1 MQKILVIEDDIDI
14 QDILKNHLTD
24 AGYEVV
30 IADDG
35 VAGIAKFDDTIS
47 LVLLD
52 IMLPKIDGYGV
63 CEVIRQKSQVPII
76 MLTAL
81 SDEEDQL
88 KGFEQQIDDYIP
100 KPFSPKILL
109 AEADYE
115 KNNPAP
121 DIEWW
126 TAEEYEKWIA
136 TQKEELEAL
145 IGTGDGWYDGQGV
158 FHEWTQESV
167 DATIAEYQETLE
179 SIKSGTLYSK
189 DNGEGDTYSMIPPTE
204 DVVSEYGVN
213 VTKENGESVHIG
225 NYASNE
231 ELDKALNDAVDNG
244 QLTQAEADAAHQQ

>member
-1 MQKILVIEDDIDI
+1 MQTQSKSLCYIIAIPKGMAIILESEVISMKNRKLLVAGLCGALCLSLAGFTHASAQATDAPKTSAEETA
-14 QDILKNHLTD
+14 QMSSTDILFNDADGISTD
-24 AGYEVV
+24 GENWV
-30 IADDG
+30 
-35 VAGIAKFDDTIS
+35 
-47 LVLLD
+47 
-52 IMLPKIDGYGV
+52 
-63 CEVIRQKSQVPII
+63 E
-76 MLTAL
+76 
-81 SDEEDQL
+81 
-88 KGFEQQIDDYIP
+88 
-100 KPFSPKILL
+100 
-109 AEADYE
+109 EADYE

-179 SIKSGTLYSK
+179 SIKNGTLYSK

-244 QLTQAEADAAHQQ
+244 QLTQAEADAANQQ